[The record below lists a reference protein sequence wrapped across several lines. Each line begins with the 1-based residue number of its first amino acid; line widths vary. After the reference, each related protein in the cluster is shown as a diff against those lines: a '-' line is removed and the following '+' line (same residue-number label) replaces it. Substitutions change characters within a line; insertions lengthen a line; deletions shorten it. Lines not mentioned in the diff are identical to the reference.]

1 VIRSAPDEGSAIVEF
16 VLVLVLV
23 LVLTLAV
30 VQLALALYVRNTLV
44 AAAAEGARFAAA
56 QNQQPTDGAAY
67 TQTLIRQTLPA
78 SYADNVTAR
87 YTQVGG
93 VPTVEVDVEASLPVF
108 GWLGPSGTLIARGH
122 AFEEQ
127 P

>member
-1 VIRSAPDEGSAIVEF
+1 VTRSTRDEGSAIVEF

-23 LVLTLAV
+23 LVLALAV
-30 VQLALALYVRNTLV
+30 VQLALGLYVRNTLV

-56 QNQQPTDGAAY
+56 QNQQPADGATYA
-67 TQTLIRQTLPA
+67 QSLIRQTLPA
-78 SYADNVTAR
+78 SYADHVTAR
-87 YTQVGG
+87 YTQADG
-93 VPTVEVDVEASLPVF
+93 VPTVEVEVDASLPVF
-108 GWLGPSGTLIARGH
+108 GWLGPSGTLVARGH